1 MATEKYDLDRK
12 SCARYPVH
20 MISPEQCRA
29 ARAWL
34 GWPQPELAKRAKVGL
49 STVRDF
55 ETGTRTPIQNNRE
68 AIQRA
73 FETAGVRLV
82 FSGEQAIG
90 IETSARAAGPGV
102 GGTS

>member
-34 GWPQPELAKRAKVGL
+34 GWPQPELAKRAGIGL
-49 STVRDF
+49 STLRDF
-55 ETGTRTPIQNNRE
+55 ETGTRTPIPNNRE

-73 FETAGVRLV
+73 LEGAGIRMLFEDGRPT
-82 FSGEQAIG
+82 G
-90 IETSARAAGPGV
+90 IETLGPVLRG
-102 GGTS
+102 

>member
-1 MATEKYDLDRK
+1 MTTEKYDVDIK
-12 SCARYPVH
+12 SCAAYPVH

-55 ETGTRTPIQNNRE
+55 ETGTRTPIANNRE

-73 FETAGVRLV
+73 FETEGVCFV
-82 FSGEQAIG
+82 FDGG
-90 IETSARAAGPGV
+90 RPV
-102 GGTS
+102 GLTVECSDVQSPVR

>member
-1 MATEKYDLDRK
+1 
-12 SCARYPVH
+12 

-34 GWPQPELAKRAKVGL
+34 GWPQPELAKRARVGL

-55 ETGTRTPIQNNRE
+55 ETGGRKPMVHNRE

-73 FETAGVRLV
+73 LEAAGTKFLFANDDKPLGLV
-82 FSGEQAIG
+82 FQPRE
-90 IETSARAAGPGV
+90 
-102 GGTS
+102 

>member
-1 MATEKYDLDRK
+1 MTTEKYDLAIK
-12 SCARYPVH
+12 SCVWYPVH

-55 ETGTRTPIQNNRE
+55 ETGTRTPIANNRE
-68 AIQRA
+68 AMQRA
-73 FETAGVRLV
+73 FETEGVCFL
-82 FSGEQAIG
+82 FEGERATG
-90 IETSARAAGPGV
+90 IALAPRASAA
-102 GGTS
+102 

>member
-1 MATEKYDLDRK
+1 MTLTEKV
-12 SCARYPVH
+12 SCGMPVH

-55 ETGTRTPIQNNRE
+55 ETGTRTPILNNRQ
-68 AIQRA
+68 AIQGA
-73 FETAGVRLV
+73 LEIAGIRFL
-82 FSGEQAIG
+82 FDGEKATG
-90 IETSARAAGPGV
+90 IQSP
-102 GGTS
+102 

>member
-1 MATEKYDLDRK
+1 
-12 SCARYPVH
+12 

-55 ETGTRTPIQNNRE
+55 ETGTRTPILNNRQ
-68 AIQRA
+68 AIQGA
-73 FETAGVRLV
+73 LETAGVQFV
-82 FSGEQAIG
+82 FDGARATG
-90 IETSARAAGPGV
+90 IEVSGP
-102 GGTS
+102 

>member
-1 MATEKYDLDRK
+1 
-12 SCARYPVH
+12 

-55 ETGTRTPIQNNRE
+55 ETGTRTPIPNNRG
-68 AIQRA
+68 AMQRA
-73 FETAGVRLV
+73 FEGVGVRFL
-82 FSGEQAIG
+82 FEGEKPIG
-90 IETSARAAGPGV
+90 ITLGC
-102 GGTS
+102 

>member
-1 MATEKYDLDRK
+1 
-12 SCARYPVH
+12 

-55 ETGTRTPIQNNRE
+55 ETGTRTPILNNRQ
-68 AIQRA
+68 AIQGA
-73 FETAGVRLV
+73 LEVAGVQ
-82 FSGEQAIG
+82 FMFDG
-90 IETSARAAGPGV
+90 ARAVGISVAG
-102 GGTS
+102 

>member
-1 MATEKYDLDRK
+1 
-12 SCARYPVH
+12 

-55 ETGTRTPIQNNRE
+55 ETGMRTPIPNNRE
-68 AIQRA
+68 AMQRA
-73 FETAGVRLV
+73 LETAGVRFLFNSDKAV
-82 FSGEQAIG
+82 G
-90 IETSARAAGPGV
+90 IEGP
-102 GGTS
+102 SP

>member
-1 MATEKYDLDRK
+1 M
-12 SCARYPVH
+12 SVH

-55 ETGTRTPIQNNRE
+55 ETGTRMPILNNRQ
-68 AIQRA
+68 AMQGA
-73 FETAGVRLV
+73 FENEGVQFL
-82 FSGEQAIG
+82 FEDDMA
-90 IETSARAAGPGV
+90 V
-102 GGTS
+102 GLCVRSSRSNNSS

>member
-12 SCARYPVH
+12 SWLGYDVY

-55 ETGTRTPIQNNRE
+55 ETGTRTPIQNNRG
-68 AIQRA
+68 AIQQA
-73 FETAGVRLV
+73 LEGAGIRFL
-82 FSGEQAIG
+82 FDGEQATG
-90 IETSARAAGPGV
+90 LEVNPASERPHTS
-102 GGTS
+102 

>member
-1 MATEKYDLDRK
+1 
-12 SCARYPVH
+12 

-34 GWPQPELAKRAKVGL
+34 GWPQPELARHAKVGL

-55 ETGTRTPIQNNRE
+55 ETGARTPIANNRQ

-73 FETAGVRLV
+73 LEGAGIRFLFERETPLGLTFQV
-82 FSGEQAIG
+82 GE
-90 IETSARAAGPGV
+90 
-102 GGTS
+102 

>member
-1 MATEKYDLDRK
+1 MATEKYEVDIK

-34 GWPQPELAKRAKVGL
+34 GWPQPELAKRARIGL

-55 ETGTRTPIQNNRE
+55 ETGTRTPILNNRA
-68 AIQRA
+68 AIQ
-73 FETAGVRLV
+73 
-82 FSGEQAIG
+82 
-90 IETSARAAGPGV
+90 SALEAAGARFLAENDQPVGV
-102 GGTS
+102 TFPPSAAQSPER

>member
-12 SCARYPVH
+12 SWPGYAVH

-34 GWPQPELAKRAKVGL
+34 GWPQPELATRAKVGL

-55 ETGTRTPIQNNRE
+55 ETGSRTPIANNRL
-68 AIQRA
+68 AMQQA
-73 FETAGVRLV
+73 FEAV
-82 FSGEQAIG
+82 G
-90 IETSARAAGPGV
+90 IRFLFDGARAV
-102 GGTS
+102 GLEAATQPLANQDTS

>member
-1 MATEKYDLDRK
+1 MATDKYDLDRK

-34 GWPQPELAKRAKVGL
+34 GWPQPELAKRARIGL

-55 ETGTRTPIQNNRE
+55 ETGTRTPIANNRL
-68 AIQRA
+68 AMQQA
-73 FETAGVRLV
+73 FE
-82 FSGEQAIG
+82 GEGLRFLFDGERATG
-90 IETSARAAGPGV
+90 ITLGC
-102 GGTS
+102 

>member
-1 MATEKYDLDRK
+1 
-12 SCARYPVH
+12 

-34 GWPQPELAKRAKVGL
+34 GWPQPELAKRAGVGL

-55 ETGTRTPIQNNRE
+55 ETGTRTPIANNRH

-73 FETAGVRLV
+73 FEDAGVRAV
-82 FSGEQAIG
+82 FADDGKPTGITAGDTGSG
-90 IETSARAAGPGV
+90 
-102 GGTS
+102 

>member
-1 MATEKYDLDRK
+1 
-12 SCARYPVH
+12 

-55 ETGTRTPIQNNRE
+55 ETGTRTPIPNNRE
-68 AIQRA
+68 AMQRA
-73 FETAGVRLV
+73 FEAAGVTLL
-82 FSGEQAIG
+82 FKEDKPLG
-90 IETSARAAGPGV
+90 IEVAVPSQ
-102 GGTS
+102 